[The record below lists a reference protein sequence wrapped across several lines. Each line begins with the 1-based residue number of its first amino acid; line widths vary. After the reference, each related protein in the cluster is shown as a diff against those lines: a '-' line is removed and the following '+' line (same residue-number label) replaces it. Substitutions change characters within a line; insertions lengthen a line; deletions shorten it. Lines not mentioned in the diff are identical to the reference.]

1 MKTYLINLHTV
12 FIINEEELD
21 DVLSCISVTYTSK
34 QTGEVSQLPSL
45 VEVKEL
51 QSGRVT
57 SIQKEHNS

>member
-21 DVLSCISVTYTSK
+21 DVLSCVSVTYTSK
-34 QTGEVSQLPSL
+34 KNGEITQLPSL

-51 QSGRVT
+51 QSGSVT
-57 SIQKEHNS
+57 SIKKEHNS